1 MERIPKPQEIYRHFK
16 GNLYQVITLAKHSE
30 TGEEM
35 VVYQALYGDFGIYVR
50 PLSMFVS
57 LVDHEKYPD
66 VKEKYR
72 FTLMISVPEPAASEK
87 KRQAAEEKTE
97 PTVFDGNSQMAE
109 EKPEPMPLAGTE
121 RIAEEKQQEIAAA
134 ELGKEEEPEPA
145 LDPLLAAFLDAETME
160 EKLTH
165 FAAMHAKIT
174 QDMLN
179 TVAVSLDFEIEGD
192 DLEKQYE
199 ELKNCMLTRK
209 RYEGSRLRW

>member
-72 FTLMISVPEPAASEK
+72 FTRMTSVPEPATSEK

-97 PTVFDGNSQMAE
+97 PAVFDGNSQTAE
-109 EKPEPMPLAGTE
+109 EKPEPMTFDGTD

-134 ELGKEEEPEPA
+134 ELEKEEEPEPA
-145 LDPLLAAFLDAETME
+145 LDPLLAAFLDADTME